1 MSDTSHRL
9 AGQSLAAELIAEA
22 QAPNAPTAAGLTR
35 QIVDQLE
42 ALFEPSLPSTGLAA
56 ADGRGDWAY
65 WRDHGRSTG
74 LLMRHMVERW
84 GGDAALY
91 ELVGHVHDLDYLM
104 HPHDGPK
111 DGTEMAPTHPVPL
124 AVAMRKLDVH
134 PAVILAVLEH
144 APYLHLPSAPSSRLS
159 AALSAAE
166 DLATLA
172 ALEPP
177 CGALEALSDEAREL
191 LLQVEVRHRIR
202 RKNRVRVEIDP
213 ARYINQPLA
222 LFIDREHT
230 FLFGF

>member
-9 AGQSLAAELIAEA
+9 AGQSLAEALIAEA
-22 QAPNAPTAAGLTR
+22 QAPNAPAAAGLTR
-35 QIVDQLE
+35 QIVDQLD
-42 ALFEPSLPSTGLAA
+42 ALFVPSLPSNGFAA

-65 WRDHGRSTG
+65 WRDHGQSTG
-74 LLMRHMVERW
+74 LLMRHMAGRW
-84 GGDAALY
+84 RGDAELY

-104 HPHDGPK
+104 HPHDSPK
-111 DGTEMAPTHPVPL
+111 SRTGTAPMHPVPL
-124 AVAMRKLDVH
+124 ALAMRKLGVH

-177 CGALEALSDEAREL
+177 CRNLEALSDEAREL
-191 LLQVEVRHRIR
+191 LSKVEVRHRIHR
-202 RKNRVRVEIDP
+202 EHRVRAETDL

-222 LFIDREHT
+222 LFIDQDHS
-230 FLFGF
+230 FLFDF